1 MLVLGR
7 LIDQEICISVPKGQ
21 IFDSEIKIRIVDIVR
36 ANVVRVGI
44 VAPKEFQILRDNA
57 KTKVKKE
64 LVQS

>member
-21 IFDSEIKIRIVDIVR
+21 KCDSEIKIRIVDIIR
-36 ANVVRVGI
+36 GHVVRVGV
-44 VAPKEFQILRDNA
+44 VAPDEFQILRDNA
-57 KTKVKKE
+57 KTRIKKD